1 MIIATD
7 KEKELLD
14 MFYCTDC
21 SRTEQAFRLKCST
34 ASIRSRLK
42 HCRER
47 NGIFETSHLIAVYYH
62 DKKT

>member
-1 MIIATD
+1 MIIVTD

-14 MFYCTDC
+14 MFYCSDC
-21 SRTEQAFRLKCST
+21 SRPEQAEKLDCST

-47 NGIFETSHLIAVYYH
+47 NGICETSHLIAVYYH
-62 DKKT
+62 DQKA